1 MAFIRTIG
9 PGDADGD
16 LARTY
21 EEIGAARGGVAH
33 ILQIQS
39 LHPKAL
45 RAHFDLYRA
54 LMFGSSPLSRA
65 ERELIATIVSAENGC
80 HY

>member
-1 MAFIRTIG
+1 MAWIRTIA
-9 PGDADGD
+9 PPDAGGE
-16 LARTY
+16 LAEVYR
-21 EEIGAARGGVAH
+21 EIGAARGGVGH

-45 RAHFDLYRA
+45 KAHFDLYRS
-54 LMFGSSPLSRA
+54 LMFGVSPLSRA
-65 ERELIATIVSAENGC
+65 EREMIATVVSATNGC